1 MKAWARLVS
10 FYNRVRGRRYWQA
23 SSPAGT
29 LQLGFLTAKEAI
41 STVREA
47 GGKVAFVDQEHAV
60 VIYDTHLAIP
70 QNQQDRS

>member
-1 MKAWARLVS
+1 MNAWAQLVS

-29 LQLGFLTAKEAI
+29 LQLGFLTTREAVA
-41 STVREA
+41 TVREA

-70 QNQQDRS
+70 QQQESIR